1 MSVHTNIVR
10 YRTKYFCL
18 KLHSYSLSL
27 NSQVERILYCLH
39 CTGILALFIDYL
51 IVVKAE
57 VEVTERLVVKVAL
70 AFR

>member
-10 YRTKYFCL
+10 YRTKCFCL

-27 NSQVERILYCLH
+27 NSQVERILYCF
-39 CTGILALFIDYL
+39 CTGILALFMDYL
-51 IVVKAE
+51 IVAIAE